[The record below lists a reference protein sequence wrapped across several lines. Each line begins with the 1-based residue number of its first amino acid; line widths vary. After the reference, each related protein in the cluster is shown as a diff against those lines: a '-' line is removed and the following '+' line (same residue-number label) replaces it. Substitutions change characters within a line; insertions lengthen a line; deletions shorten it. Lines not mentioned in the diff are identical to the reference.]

1 MTRLTPLSLAL
12 LLPLQTL
19 ASPGPVT
26 DITLQSA
33 NAFGPHDGQNIT
45 ALYRAT
51 TASTPQSTKIWLN
64 VDCTTHAKNLLITE
78 VATGTPHEVRAFGA
92 GSINRYVPGV
102 ALSAE
107 GEAMFSGNAELDVCG
122 LKLPPPAWRI
132 LSAADKEGDWQAV
145 DVNNSIRDGDI
156 LRLRFGTDYGQIHRD
171 AKYGAPYSMKIQDI
185 RFYCQSGNGTPLN
198 AYWLDEHDRL
208 TLQQAPSS
216 DVTPLTEDQLA
227 AGKALCAVKD
237 IRQFN
242 GQGPLT
248 TREKTLAANQP
259 TPPDFSGNDPALL
272 GEATLPQEV
281 EKRVQQA
288 IGSPEQRP
296 AFRHLRYK
304 QNADSSMPTIFR
316 IDTQPDGT
324 TLTLKTAPLANIAFY
339 FQDQSLFNL
348 VELKSV
354 ESMAVT
360 PAVTQTLESDIA
372 LPPVAGGHFQWRVQQ
387 QVAKKAQQVTK
398 SQTCKAD
405 AQWQEAATLNPRFS
419 GRLLEFTCTDD
430 RGDGRAMSSDY
441 AWLETLRIFIRIGYH
456 EEGKKVRF
464 ALSDVEIEQ

>member
-1 MTRLTPLSLAL
+1 MTRLTTLSLAL

-26 DITLQSA
+26 DMTLQSA
-33 NAFGPHDGQNIT
+33 NAFGPHDGQIT
-45 ALYRAT
+45 ALYRVT
-51 TASTPQSTKIWLN
+51 TASTSQSSDIWLN
-64 VDCTTHAKNLLITE
+64 VDCTTHARELLITE

-92 GSINRYVPGV
+92 GSINRYAPGI

-107 GEAMFSGNAELDVCG
+107 GEAMFIGNAKLDVCG
-122 LKLPPPAWRI
+122 LKLPAPAWRL

-156 LRLRFGTDYGQIHRD
+156 LRLRFGTDYGEIHRD
-171 AKYGAPYSMKIQDI
+171 AKYGSPYAMKIQDI

-198 AYWLDEHDRL
+198 AYWLDERDRL

-216 DVTPLTEDQLA
+216 DITPLTAAQLA
-227 AGKALCAVKD
+227 AGKALCAVTD
-237 IRQFN
+237 IRQFT
-242 GQGPLT
+242 GLGPLT

-259 TPPDFSGNDPALL
+259 TPPDFSRNDPALL
-272 GEATLPQEV
+272 AEAALPEEI

-288 IGSPEQRP
+288 VGSPEQRP

-304 QNADSSMPTIFR
+304 QNASSPMATIFR

-339 FQDQSLFNL
+339 FQAQSLFNL

-354 ESMAVT
+354 ESVAAT
-360 PAVTQTLESDIA
+360 PGVAQTLENDIA
-372 LPPVAGGHFQWRVQQ
+372 LPLTADGHFQWRVQQ
-387 QVAKKAQQVTK
+387 QVAKKEQQVTK
-398 SQTCKAD
+398 SQSCKAD
-405 AQWQEAATLNPRFS
+405 GQWQEAATLNPRFS

-441 AWLETLRIFIRIGYH
+441 AWLEALRIFIRIGYR

-464 ALSDVEIEQ
+464 ALTDVEIEQ